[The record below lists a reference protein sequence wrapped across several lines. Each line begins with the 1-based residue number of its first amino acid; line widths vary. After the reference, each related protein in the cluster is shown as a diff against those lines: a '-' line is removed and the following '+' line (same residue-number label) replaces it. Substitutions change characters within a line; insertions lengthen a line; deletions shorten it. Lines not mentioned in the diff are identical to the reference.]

1 MEVVMSYLQKYTFQK
16 KTKIF
21 NMITIK
27 NKPKEMTK
35 HISCGYKYKCNCAT
49 CNSNQND
56 IMKRVNV
63 SVKIIV
69 RARKIIVGVLA
80 HLFVRIASI

>member
-35 HISCGYKYKCNCAT
+35 HISC
-49 CNSNQND
+49 
-56 IMKRVNV
+56 
-63 SVKIIV
+63 
-69 RARKIIVGVLA
+69 
-80 HLFVRIASI
+80 